1 MSFNFIPSTDD
12 NVQTAE
18 LPELF
23 EFARDLKTLE
33 LSVKDDE
40 FYFVSRNDAIKI
52 WILKTLN
59 MQTSRFNHM
68 AYSNDY
74 GNEIEKLFN
83 IPCAES
89 ILKSELKRLIE
100 EALYVNPYITKIT
113 DFNFKKEGSKVKS
126 NFTVSTIYGE
136 FDQDYEYIKE

>member
-1 MSFNFIPSTDD
+1 MSFNVIPSTDD

-59 MQTSRFNHM
+59 MQTSRFNHR
-68 AYSNDY
+68 AYLNDY

-83 IPCAES
+83 IPCDES

-113 DFNFKKEGSKVKS
+113 DVNFKKEGSKVKS